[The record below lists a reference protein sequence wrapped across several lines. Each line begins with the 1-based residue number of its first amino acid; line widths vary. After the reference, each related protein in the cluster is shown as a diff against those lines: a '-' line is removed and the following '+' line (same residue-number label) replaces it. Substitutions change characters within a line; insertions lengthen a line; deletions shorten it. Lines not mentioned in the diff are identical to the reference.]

1 MVAWLENQRSFV
13 LLFFNFC
20 FFFTLESDNSLVIML
35 VFANLQGNQQNPE
48 QEKAQDDAK
57 RLVSL

>member
-13 LLFFNFC
+13 LLL
-20 FFFTLESDNSLVIML
+20 FFFTLESDSLLVIMFG
-35 VFANLQGNQQNPE
+35 FADLQGNQQNSE